1 MLGIDYRLAPEA
13 KFPIPGNDCFA
24 AVDWTLKNAREY
36 MIDTGRIGLWGCSAG
51 ANLAA
56 NVALRDSFEN
66 EVSRIRH
73 VNLVV
78 PITCHPSLYPPVL
91 KSSNASMSL
100 FHGQAS
106 LDDATTAV
114 GKLWGKVCHNTGFS
128 VLLIIK

>member
-1 MLGIDYRLAPEA
+1 
-13 KFPIPGNDCFA
+13 
-24 AVDWTLKNAREY
+24 
-36 MIDTGRIGLWGCSAG
+36 MIDIDRIGLWGCSAG

-73 VNLVV
+73 VNLAV

-100 FHGQAS
+100 FHAQVS
-106 LDDATTAV
+106 LDDATKAV
-114 GKLWGKVCHNTGFS
+114 GRLWGRPFHSYSLFI
-128 VLLIIK
+128 LLTAK